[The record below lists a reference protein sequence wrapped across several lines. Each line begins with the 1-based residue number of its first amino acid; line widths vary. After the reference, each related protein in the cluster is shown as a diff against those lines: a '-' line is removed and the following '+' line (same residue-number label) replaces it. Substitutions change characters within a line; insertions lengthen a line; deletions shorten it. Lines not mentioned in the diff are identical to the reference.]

1 MKFQEDDYGSSDI
14 DNEFEQ
20 ISLENPQFDNKEFE
34 EYIKKRNYSNEMKS
48 ELYGDDE
55 PYDAQFEEK
64 YNEEEQL
71 NFLQK
76 QMEQ

>member
-1 MKFQEDDYGSSDI
+1 
-14 DNEFEQ
+14 
-20 ISLENPQFDNKEFE
+20 
-34 EYIKKRNYSNEMKS
+34 MKS

-64 YNEEEQL
+64 HNEEEQL